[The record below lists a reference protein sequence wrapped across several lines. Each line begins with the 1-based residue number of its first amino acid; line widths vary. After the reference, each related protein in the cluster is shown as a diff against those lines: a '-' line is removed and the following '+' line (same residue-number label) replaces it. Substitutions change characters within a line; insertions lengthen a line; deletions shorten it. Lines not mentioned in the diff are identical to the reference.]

1 MIRSRA
7 KLDGTP
13 EDLAAEY
20 YGQQR
25 GGSLIVS
32 EREKSGD
39 QADDDSSDS
48 RAAVVSRKECNGANQ
63 VCQPV
68 GNDVKHQPAPAPAW
82 RFRI

>member
-25 GGSLIVS
+25 GDSLIVS

-39 QADDDSSDS
+39 QADDSSDS

>member
-1 MIRSRA
+1 MILSRA

-39 QADDDSSDS
+39 QADDSSDS